1 MSRSGRWDFQAHT
14 HDLHTRVQ
22 TAPGQ
27 LGSPLTHRRWEPA
40 TGTRESLAAYR
51 QRLTADFDA
60 MFTAFTAHQVPRPR
74 LFAYPFSEI
83 GDVTTDPEAAAFS
96 RDLIAAR
103 FVGALTNKSLAP
115 EPSSRRSAADGQVE
129 RAEVY
134 ATTDA
139 TELVSAVVERTAVPA
154 VVTDPFARA
163 WDWRDQ
169 HGEPMTELSPLTAG
183 RFTADSPRRAYGT
196 LLAYASADWTGYTA
210 DATVRGLRT
219 DGGTVTLLVGVNGDA
234 TVSVRVAYGR
244 VALLRAG
251 RVVAEAALTPAAG
264 HRIAVTVRDGE
275 TVARVDGGPV
285 LRVVTPTGPGATGG
299 LAVAIDDAQGTTPPV
314 GRRVDRDDHR
324 VTGRRRAVRPAGWP
338 VGRTAAGAAVT
349 PASRPARPPCRVRPG
364 SPGWSGRSPGPS
376 RSRQVSSPSSVR
388 SSGGGTTVD
397 SRTATASS
405 RETGNWSRTSTVAG
419 RGVWLATLIRYSTSR
434 RRVEPRV
441 ARVSAR
447 RVSSRSTRTR
457 SSSPRASSV
466 SSPGAHVGSRVAAT
480 KSASW
485 KTAAAPG
492 SRVCAEVLR
501 TVARRCA
508 SAARTGTVT
517 WSRRTG
523 RSSTAMTAR

>member
-1 MSRSGRWDFQAHT
+1 MRRLWPRALGGLLSLVTLLVVAAPFGVSWYLADLRRHVSGQRDTPVTRVDPADLRRFAETAGRLPDRAAPVVVAYHDIRPHGGDPAATAPAGREHYVVTPEAFDAQLTALHTAGYRTISSAQYVDYLRGGSVPARSVYLTFDDGTRGLWTYADPILERHRMVAASYLITGHVDTHRPYYLSWAEVSRMSRSGRWDFQAHT

-60 MFTAFTAHQVPRPR
+60 MFTAFTAHQLPRPR

-134 ATTDA
+134 ATTDTA
-139 TELVSAVVERTAVPA
+139 ELVSAVVERTAVPA

-299 LAVAIDDAQGTTPPV
+299 LAVAIDDAQG
-314 GRRVDRDDHR
+314 
-324 VTGRRRAVRPAGWP
+324 RPH
-338 VGRTAAGAAVT
+338 
-349 PASRPARPPCRVRPG
+349 
-364 SPGWSGRSPGPS
+364 PS
-376 RSRQVSSPSSVR
+376 
-388 SSGGGTTVD
+388 
-397 SRTATASS
+397 
-405 RETGNWSRTSTVAG
+405 
-419 RGVWLATLIRYSTSR
+419 
-434 RRVEPRV
+434 
-441 ARVSAR
+441 
-447 RVSSRSTRTR
+447 
-457 SSSPRASSV
+457 
-466 SSPGAHVGSRVAAT
+466 VAA
-480 KSASW
+480 
-485 KTAAAPG
+485 
-492 SRVCAEVLR
+492 L
-501 TVARRCA
+501 
-508 SAARTGTVT
+508 TVT
-517 WSRRTG
+517 TDG
-523 RSSTAMTAR
+523 

>member
-1 MSRSGRWDFQAHT
+1 MRRLWPRALGGLLSLVTLLVVATPFGVSWYLADLRRHVSGQRDTPVTRVDPADLRRFAETAGRLPDRAAPVVVAYHDIRPHGADPAATAPAGREHYVVTPEAFDAQLTALHTAGYRTISSAQYVDYLRGGSVPARSVYLTFDDGTRGLWTYADPILKRHRMVAASYLITGHVDTHRPYYLSWAEISRMSRSGRWDFQAHT

-60 MFTAFTAHQVPRPR
+60 MFTAFTAHQLPRPR

-134 ATTDA
+134 ATTGA
-139 TELVSAVVERTAVPA
+139 AELVSAVVERTAVPA

-299 LAVAIDDAQGTTPPV
+299 LAVAIDDAP
-314 GRRVDRDDHR
+314 GRPHPSV
-324 VTGRRRAVRPAGWP
+324 
-338 VGRTAAGAAVT
+338 AALTV
-349 PASRPARPPCRVRPG
+349 
-364 SPGWSGRSPGPS
+364 
-376 RSRQVSSPSSVR
+376 
-388 SSGGGTTVD
+388 TTV
-397 SRTATASS
+397 
-405 RETGNWSRTSTVAG
+405 G
-419 RGVWLATLIRYSTSR
+419 
-434 RRVEPRV
+434 
-441 ARVSAR
+441 
-447 RVSSRSTRTR
+447 
-457 SSSPRASSV
+457 
-466 SSPGAHVGSRVAAT
+466 
-480 KSASW
+480 
-485 KTAAAPG
+485 
-492 SRVCAEVLR
+492 
-501 TVARRCA
+501 
-508 SAARTGTVT
+508 
-517 WSRRTG
+517 
-523 RSSTAMTAR
+523 

>member
-1 MSRSGRWDFQAHT
+1 MSRLWPRALGGLLSLVTLLVVAAPFGVSWYLADLRRHVSGQRDTPVTRVDPADLRRFAETAGRLPDRAAPVVVAYHDIRPHGDDPAATAPAGREHYVVTPEAFDAQLTALRTAGYRTISSAQYVDYLRGGSVPARSVYLTFDDGTRGLWAYADPILKRHRMVAASYLITGQVDTHRPYYLSWAEISRMSRSGRWDFQAHT

-60 MFTAFTAHQVPRPR
+60 MFTAFTAHQLPRPR

-134 ATTDA
+134 ATTGA
-139 TELVSAVVERTAVPA
+139 AELVSAVVERTAVPA

-251 RVVAEAALTPAAG
+251 RVVAEAALGPAAG

-299 LAVAIDDAQGTTPPV
+299 LAVAIDDAQGRPHPSV
-314 GRRVDRDDHR
+314 
-324 VTGRRRAVRPAGWP
+324 AV
-338 VGRTAAGAAVT
+338 
-349 PASRPARPPCRVRPG
+349 
-364 SPGWSGRSPGPS
+364 
-376 RSRQVSSPSSVR
+376 
-388 SSGGGTTVD
+388 
-397 SRTATASS
+397 
-405 RETGNWSRTSTVAG
+405 
-419 RGVWLATLIRYSTSR
+419 L
-434 RRVEPRV
+434 
-441 ARVSAR
+441 
-447 RVSSRSTRTR
+447 
-457 SSSPRASSV
+457 
-466 SSPGAHVGSRVAAT
+466 
-480 KSASW
+480 
-485 KTAAAPG
+485 
-492 SRVCAEVLR
+492 
-501 TVARRCA
+501 
-508 SAARTGTVT
+508 TVT
-517 WSRRTG
+517 TDG
-523 RSSTAMTAR
+523 